1 MQTIAERLKT
11 TYVRIEQATAQA
23 NRPLKSVRLLAVSK
37 TKPVSDI
44 RLAYEAGQRLFG
56 ENYIQ
61 EGIEKIQTLTAL
73 EDIEWHM
80 IGPIQS
86 NKTRLVAE
94 HFDWVQSV
102 DRLKIAR
109 RLNDQRPA
117 TLPPLNVCIQLNLDD
132 EASKSGVSAAE
143 LPALIDD
150 ISRLE
155 HLQLR
160 GLMAI
165 PSASA
170 SAAQQQETLSRLAEL
185 FGQYHTKLSNFD
197 TLSVGMSGDL
207 EVAIAHGSH
216 MVRVGTAIFGA
227 RNS

>member
-1 MQTIAERLKT
+1 MQTIAERLKLAHE
-11 TYVRIEQATAQA
+11 RIDQATARSH
-23 NRPLKSVRLLAVSK
+23 RPSNSVQLLAVSK

-44 RLAYEAGQRLFG
+44 RQAYEAGQRLFG

-61 EGIEKIQTLTAL
+61 EGVEKIQAMAELD
-73 EDIEWHM
+73 DIQWHM
-80 IGPIQS
+80 VGPIQS

-109 RLNDQRPA
+109 RLNEQRPSHLA
-117 TLPPLNVCIQLNLDD
+117 PLNVCIQLNLDD
-132 EASKSGVSAAE
+132 EASKSGISAEE
-143 LPALIDD
+143 LSALVEQIEGFENL
-150 ISRLE
+150 R
-155 HLQLR
+155 LR
-160 GLMAI
+160 GIMAI
-165 PSASA
+165 PQTDVTD
-170 SAAQQQETLSRLAEL
+170 AQQNDTLEQLAEL

-207 EVAIAHGSH
+207 EAAVAHGST

-227 RNS
+227 RRG

>member
-1 MQTIAERLKT
+1 MQTIAERLKLAHE
-11 TYVRIEQATAQA
+11 RIDQATARSH
-23 NRPLKSVRLLAVSK
+23 RPSNSVQLLAVSK

-44 RLAYEAGQRLFG
+44 RQAYEAGQRLFG

-61 EGIEKIQTLTAL
+61 EGIEKIQAMAELD
-73 EDIEWHM
+73 DIQWHM
-80 IGPIQS
+80 VGPIQS

-109 RLNDQRPA
+109 RLNEQRPSHLA
-117 TLPPLNVCIQLNLDD
+117 PLNVCIQLNLDD
-132 EASKSGVSAAE
+132 EASKSGISADE
-143 LPALIDD
+143 LPALVEQIEGFENL
-150 ISRLE
+150 R
-155 HLQLR
+155 LR
-160 GLMAI
+160 GIMAI
-165 PSASA
+165 PQADVTD
-170 SAAQQQETLSRLAEL
+170 AQQNDTLEQLAEL

-207 EVAIAHGSH
+207 EAAVAHGST

-227 RNS
+227 RRG

>member
-1 MQTIAERLKT
+1 MQTIAERLKLAHE
-11 TYVRIEQATAQA
+11 RIDQATARSH
-23 NRPLKSVRLLAVSK
+23 RPSNSVQLLAVSK

-44 RLAYEAGQRLFG
+44 RQAYEAGQRLFG

-61 EGIEKIQTLTAL
+61 EGVEKIQAMAELD
-73 EDIEWHM
+73 DIQWHM
-80 IGPIQS
+80 VGPIQS

-109 RLNDQRPA
+109 RLNEQRPSHLA
-117 TLPPLNVCIQLNLDD
+117 PLNVCIQLNLDD
-132 EASKSGVSAAE
+132 EASKSGISADE
-143 LPALIDD
+143 LPALVEQIEGFENL
-150 ISRLE
+150 R
-155 HLQLR
+155 LR
-160 GLMAI
+160 GIMAI
-165 PSASA
+165 PQADVTD
-170 SAAQQQETLSRLAEL
+170 AQQNDTLEQLAEL

-207 EVAIAHGSH
+207 EAAVAHGST

-227 RNS
+227 RRG